1 MGGMK
6 FGLILSNRGVL
17 LGHTT
22 VKQLLQLADAAEASP
37 LIDTVW
43 VGDDLFANR
52 RVDSLTLLAAIAG
65 RTERV
70 FLGPACMGS
79 FALREPRVF
88 AYEWASLDVIS
99 NGRTRLVVCSGG
111 GANSNWEME
120 AGIMGID
127 PKQRRRR
134 MVEHMAVLRHLWTR
148 DNEPFEGQYFRFAGA
163 VMEPKPV
170 QNPCPI
176 WLGTN
181 GVQRADGSDAGATE
195 IALNRV
201 GQHADGWMTVAVSP
215 EGFARSWSRLHEI
228 AREHG
233 RDAAALDNV
242 LYHPI
247 NVAADRDTA
256 RDEAQKFIAA
266 YGGRLS
272 PWAGYGTADQ
282 CIAQLRAYRDAGCRN
297 VALRPSNLGDPM
309 TQLRR
314 LLDDVLPHVNA

>member
-1 MGGMK
+1 MPSMN
-6 FGLILSNRGVL
+6 FGIILSNRGVL
-17 LGHTT
+17 LGLTT
-22 VKQLLQLADAAEASP
+22 VKHLLALADAAEASP

-70 FLGPACMGS
+70 RLGPACMGS

-99 NGRTRLVVCSGG
+99 GGRTRLVVCSGG
-111 GANSNWEME
+111 GANSNWELE

-127 PKQRRRR
+127 PKTRRRR
-134 MVEHMAVLRHLWTR
+134 MVEHMAVLRHLWSR
-148 DNEPFEGQYFRFAGA
+148 DDEPFEGQFFRFTGA
-163 VMEPKPV
+163 TLEPKPV

-181 GVQRADGSDAGATE
+181 GVQLADGSDAGATE

-215 EGFARSWSRLHEI
+215 DGFRRSWTRLHEI

-233 RDAAALDNV
+233 RDPERLDNV

-247 NVAADRDTA
+247 NVATNRDAAVT
-256 RDEAQKFIAA
+256 EAKRFMAS

-272 PWAGYGTADQ
+272 PWAGYGSARE
-282 CIAQLRAYRDAGCRN
+282 CIDQLRQFRAAGCRN
-297 VALRPSNLGDPM
+297 VALRPSTMGDPM
-309 TQLRR
+309 LQLRR
-314 LLDDVLPHVNA
+314 LLDDVLPYVND